1 MVGEAER
8 PLSLRVRGVT
18 KGTLELPVQAESAN
32 HGRRLEDGV
41 SKVHCPQRSRS
52 VNYRSNLR
60 ISFFSQVFQ
69 SLRARA
75 ACVIQQAEILLI
87 NAGALFSPSHMD

>member
-8 PLSLRVRGVT
+8 PPSLRVRQVK

-52 VNYRSNLR
+52 VNYRSNPR